1 MLTKKKF
8 LIVWL
13 MGLMSG
19 FTLMITGNTLNF
31 WLAIE
36 KIDIRT
42 IGIFAIVTLPYA
54 LNFIWAP
61 IFDVVKVPILDKV
74 FGQRLS
80 WVITIQILLS
90 ISIYLMS
97 IFNPTEDILEIAC
110 AAVLVSFLSS
120 SQDAALGGIRTEI
133 VKKKDQVAI
142 SGMYIFGYRIGM
154 VTSNA
159 GAIFISQYISWN
171 LVYELFSVIVII
183 FPILLILLSNDIKP
197 VQFKLDNSL
206 DLISIKSKNK
216 FKNFVSV
223 ISKVTKPVGSPKY
236 IVFVLVFLVLYR
248 LPDNF
253 ISMMINP
260 FLIHIGYPAVTI
272 ATAGKLFGT
281 ISALIGGLLGS
292 YIMRKR
298 SVFDSLLL
306 FGSIHA
312 VAHILFIVQD
322 IYGQNIYLL
331 FIVTGFESISGG
343 ITMTAYIAFIA
354 TLCDGKFRSTQHAFF
369 SSMMG
374 LSRSIFP
381 ALSGYMVANLGWTVF
396 FLFTTIATVPALI
409 MILHLEKL
417 HNKTEQKSYD

>member
-13 MGLMSG
+13 LGMMSG
-19 FTLMITGNTLNF
+19 FTIMITGNTLNF

-36 KIDIRT
+36 EIDIRT
-42 IGIFAIVTLPYA
+42 IGIFALVTLPYA
-54 LNFIWAP
+54 INFLWAP
-61 IFDVVKVPILDKV
+61 IFDLVKLPILHKI

-90 ISIYLMS
+90 AAIYLMS
-97 IFNPTEDILEIAC
+97 KFSPTDGVFQIAC
-110 AAVLVSFLSS
+110 AAILVSFLAS
-120 SQDAALGGIRTEI
+120 SQDAALGGIKTEI
-133 VKKKDQVAI
+133 VQKKDQMAI

-154 VTSNA
+154 VMSNA
-159 GAIFISQYISWN
+159 GAIFISQYMSWN
-171 LVYELFSVIVII
+171 LVYELFSIVII
-183 FPILLILLSNDIKP
+183 LFPISLILLSHDIKP
-197 VQFKLDNSL
+197 DPVKLDDSL
-206 DLISIKSKNK
+206 HLISNETNK
-216 FKNFVSV
+216 FKGF
-223 ISKVTKPVGSPKY
+223 ISIIGKITKPVGNPKY
-236 IVFVLVFLVLYR
+236 IAIVLLFLVLYR

-272 ATAGKLFGT
+272 AMAGKLFGT

-292 YIMRKR
+292 YIMRR
-298 SVFDSLLL
+298 RNVFDSLLL

-312 VAHILFIVQD
+312 IAHILFVVQD
-322 IYGQNIYLL
+322 IYGQNLYLL

-343 ITMTAYIAFIA
+343 ITMAAYIAFIA
-354 TLCDGKFRSTQHAFF
+354 TLCDGKFRATQYAFF

-409 MILHLEKL
+409 LILHLEKL
-417 HNKTEQKSYD
+417 HNKKEQESL

>member
-1 MLTKKKF
+1 MLTKKTF

-13 MGLMSG
+13 LGLMSG
-19 FTLMITGNTLNF
+19 FTIMITGNTLNF
-31 WLAIE
+31 WLSIE
-36 KIDIRT
+36 ELDIRT

-61 IFDVVKVPILDKV
+61 IFDIVKIPVLDKF

-80 WVITIQILLS
+80 WVIALQVFLS
-90 ISIYLMS
+90 AAIYLMS
-97 IFNPTEDILEIAC
+97 KFNPTEEIIHVAC
-110 AAVLVSFLSS
+110 AAILVSFLAS
-120 SQDAALGGIRTEI
+120 SQDAALGGIRSEL
-133 VKKKDQVAI
+133 VKKEDQIAI

-154 VTSNA
+154 VMSNA
-159 GAIFISQYISWN
+159 GAIFISQYMSWN
-171 LVYELFSVIVII
+171 LVYELFSLIVII
-183 FPILLILLSNDIKP
+183 FPILLILLSSHIKP
-197 VQFKLDNSL
+197 APFKFDDSHN
-206 DLISIKSKNK
+206 LIFENNKNK
-216 FKNFVSV
+216 FKSF
-223 ISKVTKPVGSPKY
+223 IAILSKITKPIGDTKY
-236 IVFVLVFLVLYR
+236 IALILVFLVLYR

-260 FLIHIGYPAVTI
+260 FLLHIGYPAVTI

-298 SVFDSLLL
+298 NVFDSLLL

-312 VAHILFIVQD
+312 VAHILFVVQD

-354 TLCDGKFRSTQHAFF
+354 TLCEGKFRSTQYAFF

-381 ALSGYMVANLGWTVF
+381 ALSGYMVANLGWTIF

-409 MILHLEKL
+409 IILYLEKI
-417 HNKTEQKSYD
+417 HNKKDQKIS

>member
-1 MLTKKKF
+1 MLTKKTF

-13 MGLMSG
+13 LGLMSG
-19 FTLMITGNTLNF
+19 FTIMITGNTLNF
-31 WLAIE
+31 WLSIE
-36 KIDIRT
+36 NLDIRT

-61 IFDVVKVPILDKV
+61 IFDIVKIPIFNNI

-80 WVITIQILLS
+80 WVITLQIFLS
-90 ISIYLMS
+90 AAIYLMS
-97 IFNPTEDILEIAC
+97 KFNPTEEIFYVAS
-110 AAVLVSFLSS
+110 AAILVSFLAS
-120 SQDAALGGIRTEI
+120 SQDAALGGIRSEL
-133 VKKKDQVAI
+133 VKKDDQIAI

-154 VTSNA
+154 VMSNA
-159 GAIFISQYISWN
+159 GAIFVSQYMNWN
-171 LVYELFSVIVII
+171 LVYELFSLIVVI
-183 FPILLILLSNDIKP
+183 FPISLILLSKHIRP
-197 VQFKLDNSL
+197 EPFKFDDSHN
-206 DLISIKSKNK
+206 LILENNKNK
-216 FKNFVSV
+216 FKSFISI
-223 ISKVTKPVGSPKY
+223 ISKITKPIGSPKY
-236 IVFVLVFLVLYR
+236 IALILIFLVLYR

-260 FLIHIGYPAVTI
+260 FLIHIGYPAATI

-292 YIMRKR
+292 YIMRKKNI
-298 SVFDSLLL
+298 FDSLLL

-312 VAHILFIVQD
+312 VAHILFVIQD

-354 TLCDGKFRSTQHAFF
+354 TLCDGKFRSTQYAFF
-369 SSMMG
+369 TSMMG
-374 LSRSIFP
+374 LSRSVFP

-396 FLFTTIATVPALI
+396 FLFTTVATVPALI
-409 MILHLEKL
+409 IILYLEKI
-417 HNKTEQKSYD
+417 HNKKDQKIS

>member
-8 LIVWL
+8 IIIWL

-19 FTLMITGNTLNF
+19 FSLMITGNTLNF

-36 KIDIRT
+36 GIDIRT
-42 IGIFAIVTLPYA
+42 IGIFAVVTLPYA

-61 IFDVVKVPILDKV
+61 VFDVVKIPILHKL

-90 ISIYLMS
+90 ASIYLMS
-97 IFNPTEDILEIAC
+97 IYNPKVEIFKIAC
-110 AAVLVSFLSS
+110 TAILVSFLSS

-133 VKKKDQVAI
+133 VKKEDQIAI
-142 SGMYIFGYRIGM
+142 SGVYIFGYRIGM
-154 VTSNA
+154 VASNA
-159 GAIFISQYISWN
+159 GAIYISQYMSWN

-183 FPILLILLSNDIKP
+183 FPILLILLSNNIKP
-197 VQFKLDNSL
+197 VEFRADNSL
-206 DLISIKSKNK
+206 DLILIKNKNK
-216 FKNFVSV
+216 FRNFISV
-223 ISKVTKPVGSPKY
+223 IGKVTRPVGSPKY
-236 IVFVLVFLVLYR
+236 IIFILIFLVLYR

-281 ISALIGGLLGS
+281 VSALIGGLLGG
-292 YIMRKR
+292 YIMKKR
-298 SVFDSLLL
+298 SVFDNLLL

-312 VAHILFIVQD
+312 VAHILFVVQD

-381 ALSGYMVANLGWTVF
+381 ALSGYMVASFGWSVF
-396 FLFTTIATVPALI
+396 FLFTTIAAVPALI
-409 MILHLEKL
+409 MIPYLEKL
-417 HNKTEQKSYD
+417 NNKPKTEPYD

>member
-1 MLTKKKF
+1 
-8 LIVWL
+8 
-13 MGLMSG
+13 MGFMSG
-19 FTLMITGNTLNF
+19 FTIMITGNTLNF
-31 WLAIE
+31 WLSIE

-54 LNFIWAP
+54 INFIWAP
-61 IFDVVKVPILDKV
+61 IFDLVKIPILYKF

-80 WVITIQILLS
+80 WVITLQVILS
-90 ISIYLMS
+90 FSIYLMS
-97 IFNPTEDILEIAC
+97 LFTPTLNIMNIALS
-110 AAVLVSFLSS
+110 AFLVSLIAS

-133 VKKKDQVAI
+133 VDKKDQVAV

-154 VTSNA
+154 VLSNA
-159 GAIFISQYISWN
+159 GAIFLSEYISWN
-171 LVYELFSVIVII
+171 LIYELFSII
-183 FPILLILLSNDIKP
+183 ILLFPILLILLANDVKPINLNFDESLNIIKA
-197 VQFKLDNSL
+197 
-206 DLISIKSKNK
+206 KNK
-216 FKNFVSV
+216 SQNFISFLGRV
-223 ISKVTKPVGSPKY
+223 IKPVGSPKY
-236 IVFVLVFLVLYR
+236 VLIILLFLVLYR

-253 ISMMINP
+253 ISIMINP
-260 FLIHIGYPAVTI
+260 FLIDIGYPPTII

-281 ISALIGGLLGS
+281 MSALVGGLLGS

-298 SVFDSLLL
+298 SIFDNLLL

-312 VAHILFIVQD
+312 IAHILFIALD
-322 IYGQNIYLL
+322 LYGQNIYLL

-381 ALSGYMVANLGWTVF
+381 ALSGYIVAKFGWSVF
-396 FLFTTIATVPALI
+396 FLITTIVTTPSLVL
-409 MILHLEKL
+409 LVYLEKISKKKEERVL
-417 HNKTEQKSYD
+417 

>member
-8 LIVWL
+8 LIVWI

-36 KIDIRT
+36 EIDIRT
-42 IGIFAIVTLPYA
+42 IGVFAIVTFPYA
-54 LNFIWAP
+54 LSFIWAP
-61 IFDVVKVPILDKV
+61 IFDIVKVPFIHKI

-90 ISIYLMS
+90 AAIYLMS
-97 IFNPTEDILEIAC
+97 IFNPTDEILKIAC
-110 AAVLVSFLSS
+110 AAALVSFLSS

-142 SGMYIFGYRIGM
+142 SGVYIFGYRIGM
-154 VTSNA
+154 VLSNA
-159 GAIFISQYISWN
+159 GAIFVSQYVSWN
-171 LVYELFSVIVII
+171 LVYQYFSIAVII
-183 FPILLILLSNDIKP
+183 FPILLILLSEDIKP
-197 VQFKLDNSL
+197 TQHKPGDSFNIASIKRKSNFKTF
-206 DLISIKSKNK
+206 ISIIRN
-216 FKNFVSV
+216 
-223 ISKVTKPVGSPKY
+223 IIKPVGSPKY
-236 IVFVLVFLVLYR
+236 ISFVLIFLVLYR

-260 FLIHIGYPAVTI
+260 FLIHIGYPAITI

-298 SVFDSLLL
+298 NIFDSLLL

-312 VAHILFIVQD
+312 IAHILFIVQD
-322 IYGQNIYLL
+322 MYGENIYLL

-354 TLCDGKFRSTQHAFF
+354 TLCDGKFRATQHAFF

-374 LSRSIFP
+374 FSRSIFP
-381 ALSGYMVANLGWTVF
+381 ALSGYLVANLGWTTF
-396 FLFTTIATVPALI
+396 FLFTTVATVPALI
-409 MILHLEKL
+409 IITYLKKIHIR
-417 HNKTEQKSYD
+417 TQKDFYD

>member
-8 LIVWL
+8 IIIWL

-19 FTLMITGNTLNF
+19 FSLMITGNTLNF

-36 KIDIRT
+36 GIDIRT
-42 IGIFAIVTLPYA
+42 IGIFAVVTLPYA

-61 IFDVVKVPILDKV
+61 VFDVVKIPILHKL

-90 ISIYLMS
+90 ASIYLMS
-97 IFNPTEDILEIAC
+97 IYNPKVEIFKIAC
-110 AAVLVSFLSS
+110 TAILVSFLSS

-133 VKKKDQVAI
+133 VKKEDQIAI
-142 SGMYIFGYRIGM
+142 SGVYIFGYRIGM
-154 VTSNA
+154 VASNA
-159 GAIFISQYISWN
+159 GAIYISQYMSWN

-183 FPILLILLSNDIKP
+183 FPILLILLSNNIKP
-197 VQFKLDNSL
+197 VEFRTDKVL
-206 DLISIKSKNK
+206 DLISIKNKNK
-216 FKNFVSV
+216 FKNF
-223 ISKVTKPVGSPKY
+223 ISIIGKITKPVGSPKY
-236 IVFVLVFLVLYR
+236 IVLILVFLVLYR

-281 ISALIGGLLGS
+281 ISALIGGLLGG
-292 YIMRKR
+292 YIMKKR
-298 SVFDSLLL
+298 SVFDNLLL

-312 VAHILFIVQD
+312 VVHILFVVQD

-381 ALSGYMVANLGWTVF
+381 AISGYMVASFGWSVF
-396 FLFTTIATVPALI
+396 FLFTTIAAVPALI
-409 MILHLEKL
+409 IIPYLEKL
-417 HNKTEQKSYD
+417 NNKTQTKVL

>member
-8 LIVWL
+8 LIIWL

-19 FTLMITGNTLNF
+19 FSLMITGNTLNF

-36 KIDIRT
+36 EIDIRT

-61 IFDVVKVPILDKV
+61 IFDTVNVPILHKL

-90 ISIYLMS
+90 ASIYLMS
-97 IFNPTEDILEIAC
+97 IYNPKVEIFKIAC
-110 AAVLVSFLSS
+110 TAILVSFLSS

-133 VKKKDQVAI
+133 VKKEDQLAI
-142 SGMYIFGYRIGM
+142 SGIYIFGYRIGM
-154 VTSNA
+154 VASNA
-159 GAIFISQYISWN
+159 GAIFISQHISWN

-183 FPILLILLSNDIKP
+183 FPILLILLSNNIKP
-197 VQFKLDNSL
+197 VESRADNAL
-206 DLISIKSKNK
+206 DLISIKNKNK
-216 FKNFVSV
+216 FKNFISV
-223 ISKVTKPVGSPKY
+223 IGKITRPVGSAKY
-236 IVFVLVFLVLYR
+236 IVLILIFLVLYR

-281 ISALIGGLLGS
+281 VSALIGGLLGGI
-292 YIMRKR
+292 IMKKR
-298 SVFDSLLL
+298 NVFDNLLL

-312 VAHILFIVQD
+312 VAHILFVAQD

-354 TLCDGKFRSTQHAFF
+354 TLCGGKFRATQHAFF

-381 ALSGYMVANLGWTVF
+381 ALSGYMVASFGWSIF
-396 FLFTTIATVPALI
+396 FLFTTIAAVPALI
-409 MILHLEKL
+409 IIPYLEKL
-417 HNKTEQKSYD
+417 NNKTQTEVS

>member
-8 LIVWL
+8 LIIWL

-31 WLAIE
+31 WLAME
-36 KIDIRT
+36 EIDIRT

-61 IFDVVKVPILDKV
+61 AFDVVKIPILHKL
-74 FGQRLS
+74 FGQRLP
-80 WVITIQILLS
+80 WVIVIQILLS
-90 ISIYLMS
+90 ASVYLMS
-97 IFNPTEDILEIAC
+97 IFNPKDEILEIAC
-110 AAVLVSFLSS
+110 TTILVSFLSS

-133 VKKKDQVAI
+133 VKKEDQIAI
-142 SGMYIFGYRIGM
+142 SGIYIFGYRIGM
-154 VTSNA
+154 VASNA
-159 GAIFISQYISWN
+159 GAIYISQHISWN

-183 FPILLILLSNDIKP
+183 FPISLILLSNNIKP
-197 VQFKLDNSL
+197 VEFRTGNTL
-206 DLISIKSKNK
+206 DLISIKNKNK
-216 FKNFVSV
+216 FRNFISV
-223 ISKVTKPVGSPKY
+223 IGKVIRPVENPKC
-236 IVFVLVFLVLYR
+236 IILILIFLVLYR

-281 ISALIGGLLGS
+281 VSALIGGLLGG
-292 YIMRKR
+292 YIMKKR
-298 SVFDSLLL
+298 SVFNNLLL

-312 VAHILFIVQD
+312 VAHILFVVQD

-354 TLCDGKFRSTQHAFF
+354 TLCDGKFRATQHAFF

-381 ALSGYMVANLGWTVF
+381 ALSGYMVASFGWSVF
-396 FLFTTIATVPALI
+396 FLFTTIAAVPALI
-409 MILHLEKL
+409 MIPYLEKL
-417 HNKTEQKSYD
+417 NNKPKTEPYD

>member
-13 MGLMSG
+13 LGLMSG

-31 WLAIE
+31 WLSIE

-54 LNFIWAP
+54 INFMWAP
-61 IFDVVKVPILDKV
+61 IFDLVKVPILDKI

-90 ISIYLMS
+90 GAIYLMS
-97 IFNPTEDILEIAC
+97 KFNPSEDIFRIAS

-133 VKKKDQVAI
+133 VAKKDQVAI

-154 VTSNA
+154 VMSNA
-159 GAIFISQYISWN
+159 GAILISEYIGWS
-171 LVYELFSVIVII
+171 LVYELFSIVVII

-197 VQFKLDNSL
+197 IPFKLDNSL
-206 DLISIKSKNK
+206 DLNSNNRNKFQNLISI
-216 FKNFVSV
+216 
-223 ISKVTKPVGSPKY
+223 ISKITKPVGKPKY
-236 IVFVLVFLVLYR
+236 IAMVLLFLVLYR

-298 SVFDSLLL
+298 NVFDSLLL

-312 VAHILFIVQD
+312 IAHILFVVQD

-381 ALSGYMVANLGWTVF
+381 ALSGYMVANLGWTIF
-396 FLFTTIATVPALI
+396 FLFTTVATVPALVL
-409 MILHLEKL
+409 ILHLEKW
-417 HNKTEQKSYD
+417 HNKNTKEIP

>member
-13 MGLMSG
+13 LGLMSG

-31 WLAIE
+31 WLSIE

-54 LNFIWAP
+54 INFMWAP
-61 IFDVVKVPILDKV
+61 IFDLVKVPILDKI

-90 ISIYLMS
+90 GAIYLMS
-97 IFNPTEDILEIAC
+97 KFNPSEDIFRIAS
-110 AAVLVSFLSS
+110 AAILVSFLSS

-133 VKKKDQVAI
+133 IAKKDQVAI

-154 VTSNA
+154 VMSNA
-159 GAIFISQYISWN
+159 GAILISEYIGWS
-171 LVYELFSVIVII
+171 LVYELFSIVVII

-197 VQFKLDNSL
+197 IPFKLDNSL
-206 DLISIKSKNK
+206 DLNSNNRNKFQNLISI
-216 FKNFVSV
+216 
-223 ISKVTKPVGSPKY
+223 ISKITKPVGKPKY
-236 IVFVLVFLVLYR
+236 IAMVLLFLVLYR

-298 SVFDSLLL
+298 NVFDSLLL

-312 VAHILFIVQD
+312 IAHILFIVQD

-381 ALSGYMVANLGWTVF
+381 ALSGYMVANLGWTIF
-396 FLFTTIATVPALI
+396 FLFTTVATVPALVL
-409 MILHLEKL
+409 ILYLEKW
-417 HNKTEQKSYD
+417 HNKNTKEIP